1 MSNCKQFRQHGKGL
15 KCRCLPSVS
24 TSALVFSL
32 DPQWR
37 IVVPQCFMKK
47 KRSDIG
53 GGKCRPLISAAQVE
67 LQVHCEPDVH
77 RRCQNYSDGT
87 PVYTLH
93 TPLGVKQGA
102 PHQNCLYK
110 CKHIW
115 FLEKCHSRCNWCIV
129 PWSGECWEKWWKGLW
144 SNTKQSSTLP
154 NQTLSPIAALL
165 PSSDPSCLLGQPS
178 LQPCQQI
185 HWQV

>member
-1 MSNCKQFRQHGKGL
+1 MSKLNFHFEQVLFFLFSSR
-15 KCRCLPSVS
+15 RCLLSVS
-24 TSALVFSL
+24 FLPSALGFSL

-93 TPLGVKQGA
+93 TPLGVNIQ
-102 PHQNCLYK
+102 
-110 CKHIW
+110 
-115 FLEKCHSRCNWCIV
+115 
-129 PWSGECWEKWWKGLW
+129 
-144 SNTKQSSTLP
+144 
-154 NQTLSPIAALL
+154 
-165 PSSDPSCLLGQPS
+165 
-178 LQPCQQI
+178 
-185 HWQV
+185 

>member
-1 MSNCKQFRQHGKGL
+1 MFFCGTLTRK
-15 KCRCLPSVS
+15 LPL
-24 TSALVFSL
+24 TGALCQTASSFDNMAKDLNAVAFLPFQQVPLFFSL

-93 TPLGVKQGA
+93 THSPRCFFHLKKQGA
-102 PHQNCLYK
+102 PHQKCLY
-110 CKHIW
+110 
-115 FLEKCHSRCNWCIV
+115 
-129 PWSGECWEKWWKGLW
+129 
-144 SNTKQSSTLP
+144 
-154 NQTLSPIAALL
+154 
-165 PSSDPSCLLGQPS
+165 
-178 LQPCQQI
+178 
-185 HWQV
+185 